1 MSTSDSTNKA
11 EKKTEVDTDTPVVKF
26 VGYSEDN
33 PNHTVDPFAQTGTLD
48 TSGTSGGAQ
57 DSIRDVSP
65 VFDMAR
71 AENLKAA
78 AKALDP
84 DDPTPSELV
93 ILPQG
98 EVTVTGT
105 VKTAEEGKEDVL
117 REVRKLQEHPV
128 EVGGPTRSQQE
139 AAEDTSGES
148 ALDDEG
154 NTVVEDSST
163 TKSEE
168 KSEAQTK
175 SDEEK
180 AAAEKAEADKKT
192 AADKAE
198 EQRKAEAK
206 AAAAKTGTRGA
217 RGTSS

>member
-1 MSTSDSTNKA
+1 MSTSDSVSTNVNKD
-11 EKKTEVDTDTPVVKF
+11 EQKKTEVDTDTPVVKF

-33 PNHTVDPFAQTGTLD
+33 PNHKIDPFAQTGTLD

-78 AKALDP
+78 ARALDP

-117 REVRKLQEHPV
+117 REVRKLQENPV
-128 EVGGPTRSQQE
+128 EVGGPTKSQQE
-139 AAEDTSGES
+139 AAEDTSRES
-148 ALDDEG
+148 SLDGEG
-154 NTVVEDSST
+154 NTVVEDSDT
-163 TKSEE
+163 AKTEE
-168 KSEAQTK
+168 KSEAQAKT
-175 SDEEK
+175 DAEK
-180 AAAEKAEADKKT
+180 AAAEKSEADKKAAEKAEADKKAT
-192 AADKAE
+192 AARTTAN
-198 EQRKAEAK
+198 R
-206 AAAAKTGTRGA
+206 RGA
-217 RGTSS
+217 SS